1 MISEIL
7 NWKNSYNGR
16 SNDPLSNMKII
27 SDGVVVQLNE
37 EEERSKRSAGKA
49 NLKNSSDLL

>member
-7 NWKNSYNGR
+7 NWKISYNGR

-37 EEERSKRSAGKA
+37 EEERSKRRQRSK
-49 NLKNSSDLL
+49 L